1 MPLQVQTVY
10 RLLVRAEPALLE
22 RLCMAITE
30 SEAGTNEAEET
41 EANVRKRKDETS
53 RVLVY
58 NSYIYPTLGKR
69 GRQHSCH
76 RPPSVLTADA
86 ICRAGLLFCCQFRAI
101 YIIFQTCAAGP
112 LKLMI
117 KIPCREDEEAAA
129 RGAARPLRQPDAVH
143 PR

>member
-1 MPLQVQTVY
+1 MILQLSKVSFAALVLIPSTPLQVQTVY

-58 NSYIYPTLGKR
+58 NSYIYPTLGN
-69 GRQHSCH
+69 
-76 RPPSVLTADA
+76 
-86 ICRAGLLFCCQFRAI
+86 
-101 YIIFQTCAAGP
+101 
-112 LKLMI
+112 
-117 KIPCREDEEAAA
+117 IPVTLHLAS
-129 RGAARPLRQPDAVH
+129 
-143 PR
+143 